1 MEMLKHAHSGFR
13 WILLAFLLYAIYNAF
28 TGWRSNRAY
37 GNTDRKIN
45 LFTMISAHIMLL
57 LGLALY
63 VLGERY
69 QINSEIMKTRAL
81 RFYAVEHISMM
92 LLAIILITIG
102 NGRAKRGKTDLKKFK
117 VSFWLFLIALFV
129 ILAAI
134 PWPGEY
140 GAGWF

>member
-69 QINSEIMKTRAL
+69 QINSEIMKTPAL

-134 PWPGEY
+134 PWPPKY